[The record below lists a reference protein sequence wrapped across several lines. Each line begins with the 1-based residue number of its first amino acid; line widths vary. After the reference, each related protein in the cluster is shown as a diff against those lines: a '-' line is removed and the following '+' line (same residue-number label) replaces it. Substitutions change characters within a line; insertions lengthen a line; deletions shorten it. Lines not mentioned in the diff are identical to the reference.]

1 MRVNQRLF
9 NYLTTSEVYAA
20 DQLFATLDPT
30 LRRVEVEDV
39 GPAILADT
47 VGFIRHLP
55 HKLVEAFRATLQET
69 IEATL
74 LLHVIDGHD
83 DDRHDHIAEVEHVL
97 SEIGAEDVPVLE
109 VYNKIDLIDGRKA
122 RIDRDEVGKPVRVWL
137 SAVTGEGH
145 ELLFQAVNELLADDV
160 FHDDVALLPAEGQFR
175 ARLYENGAVVSE
187 KIDEQGSI
195 ILEVRIQK
203 KDMLQILSRLGM
215 SQERCFPREVCPY

>member
-1 MRVNQRLF
+1 M
-9 NYLTTSEVYAA
+9 
-20 DQLFATLDPT
+20 
-30 LRRVEVEDV
+30 
-39 GPAILADT
+39 
-47 VGFIRHLP
+47 
-55 HKLVEAFRATLQET
+55 QET

-122 RIDRDEVGKPVRVWL
+122 RIDRDEDGKPVRVWL